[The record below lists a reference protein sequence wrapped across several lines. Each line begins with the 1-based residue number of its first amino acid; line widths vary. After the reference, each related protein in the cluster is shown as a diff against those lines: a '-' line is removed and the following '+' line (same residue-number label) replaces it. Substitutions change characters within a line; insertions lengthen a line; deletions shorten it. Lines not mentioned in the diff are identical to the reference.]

1 MSDLFAS
8 AAVGGS
14 SMLGPQAR
22 VLHGFALQ
30 AAPALLHGIAQIA
43 AQAPFRRLST
53 PGGRRIQV
61 EMTNCGRYGWY
72 SDRRGYRYEAI
83 DPDSGRA
90 WPAMPDDFLQLAVA
104 AAAAAGFPGYRP
116 DACLI
121 NRYRPGAGMGLHQDR
136 DEEDTRAPI
145 VSVSL
150 GLPAVFLFGGMTRG
164 EPTVRVPLAHGDVAV
179 WGGVDRMRFHG
190 VRPLAPGH
198 DPATGDFRLNLTFR
212 KVR

>member
-8 AAVGGS
+8 AMMGGGGV
-14 SMLGPQAR
+14 LGPQAR
-22 VLHGFALQ
+22 LLPGFALAQ
-30 AAPALLHGIAQIA
+30 APALLQEIGQIA
-43 AQAPFRRLST
+43 AQAPFRRMRT
-53 PGGRRIQV
+53 PGGRMIQV
-61 EMTNCGRYGWY
+61 EMTNCGECGWY

-83 DPDSGRA
+83 DPDHGRP
-90 WPAMPDDFLQLAVA
+90 WPPMPAAFLQLAGA

-136 DEEDTRAPI
+136 DEEDAVAPI

-150 GLPAVFLFGGMTRG
+150 GLPAVFLFGGMARG
-164 EPTVRVPLAHGDVAV
+164 EPTVRVPLAHGDVVV

-190 VRPLAPGH
+190 VRPLAPGR
-198 DPATGDFRLNLTFR
+198 DPATGDCRLNLTFR

>member
-8 AAVGGS
+8 ATVGGS
-14 SMLGPQAR
+14 RTLGPQAR
-22 VLHGFALQ
+22 VLHGFALAQ
-30 AAPALLHGIAQIA
+30 APALLRDIARIA
-43 AQAPFRRLST
+43 AQAPFRQMRT
-53 PGGRRIQV
+53 PGGRLIQV
-61 EMTNCGRYGWY
+61 EMTNCGEYGWV

-90 WPAMPDDFLQLAVA
+90 WPAMPAEFLQLAAA

-136 DEEDTRAPI
+136 DEDNALAPI

-150 GLPAVFLFGGMTRG
+150 GLPAVFLFGGMARG
-164 EPTVRVPLAHGDVAV
+164 EPTVRVPLAHGDVVV

-190 VRPLAPGH
+190 VRPLRPGR
-198 DPATGDFRLNLTFR
+198 DPATGDCRLNLTFR

>member
-14 SMLGPQAR
+14 SALGPQAR
-22 VLHGFALQ
+22 VLNGFALAQ
-30 AAPALLHGIAQIA
+30 APGLLRGIAAIA
-43 AQAPFRRLST
+43 AQAPFRRLRT
-53 PGGRRIQV
+53 PGGRSLQV

-83 DPDSGRA
+83 DPESVCA
-90 WPAMPDDFLQLAVA
+90 WPAMPEDFLQLAVA

-136 DEEDTRAPI
+136 DEDDALAPI

-150 GLPAVFLFGGMTRG
+150 GLPAVFLFGGMARG

-198 DPATGDFRLNLTFR
+198 DPATGDCRLNLTFR